1 MVHVAPRTMRKPLR
15 TPQVSRASSA
25 TCRVRSA
32 AAGIAA
38 VFVHGHAVHAVVP
51 DAVDGACV
59 FAILDVLALCGK
71 IIASMVTI
79 DAVVGVALAV
89 M

>member
-1 MVHVAPRTMRKPLR
+1 M
-15 TPQVSRASSA
+15 
-25 TCRVRSA
+25 
-32 AAGIAA
+32 
-38 VFVHGHAVHAVVP
+38 HAVVP

-71 IIASMVTI
+71 IIASMITI

>member
-1 MVHVAPRTMRKPLR
+1 M
-15 TPQVSRASSA
+15 SRPSSA

-32 AAGIAA
+32 AAAHLSGIAA

-71 IIASMVTI
+71 IIASMITI